1 MPDQPP
7 APSRRE
13 QARALA
19 ATRRRLFLVGSVVSL
34 AAPLVL
40 WASGLSSWLWGV
52 LDDWPALTGVPVYVA
67 LVTLIL
73 TLVATPLAYY
83 GGFVLTHRYGLSTQ
97 SVSGWLVDWVKSTVL
112 GLVLATAAAS
122 VFYACHSAFPT
133 FWWLPFGVAATL
145 AILTLT
151 FMAPYV
157 IVPIFF
163 KPQPL
168 DDPDMVALIESLA
181 DRAGTSVAGVS
192 RLDFSRRTN
201 EANAAVIGYGR
212 SRRVVLADTLLST
225 FTPGEIESVVAHEL
239 GHHVHRDI
247 RRLML
252 LQTVVMFVGLGVA
265 ALVADQLLARIGA
278 PPLSSPASFPLAVF
292 GAELF
297 GLLTMPLVNA
307 FSRRVEAQADT
318 YAFELL
324 GDGQAFADAMRR
336 LADQNLA
343 EISPPRWA
351 EIVLYSHPPIEKRV
365 ARAEAVVRA

>member
-1 MPDQPP
+1 M
-7 APSRRE
+7 
-13 QARALA
+13 LA
-19 ATRRRLFLVGSVVSL
+19 ATRRRLFLLGSAVSL

-40 WASGLSSWLWGV
+40 WASGVSSRLWEALAG
-52 LDDWPALTGVPVYVA
+52 WPAALAIPVYVA
-67 LVTLIL
+67 LVTFVL

-83 GGFVLTHRYGLSTQ
+83 GGFVVTHRFGLSTQ
-97 SVSGWLVDWVKSTVL
+97 TTGGWLVDWAKSTAL

-122 VFYACHSAFPT
+122 VFYAALWAFPT
-133 FWWLPFGVAATL
+133 FWWVAFGIAATL
-145 AILTLT
+145 AILALT
-151 FMAPYV
+151 FLAPYV

-168 DDPDMVALIESLA
+168 DDPSMVAMIENLA
-181 DRAGTSVAGVS
+181 ERAGTSVAGVS

-225 FTPGEIESVVAHEL
+225 FTPEEIESVVAHEL

-247 RRLML
+247 ARLL
-252 LQTVVMFVGLGVA
+252 VLQTVVMFAGLGVA
-265 ALVADQLLARIGA
+265 ALVADPLLALVGA
-278 PPLSSPASFPLAVF
+278 GPLASPATFPLMVF

-307 FSRRVEAQADT
+307 FSRRVEAEADT
-318 YAFELL
+318 YAFQLL
-324 GDGQAFADAMRR
+324 GSGRAFAEAMHR

-343 EISPPRWA
+343 EQRPPRWA
-351 EIVLYSHPPIEKRV
+351 EIVLYSHPPIERRI
-365 ARAEAVVRA
+365 ARAEAVTGA